1 MPTPIRPAR
10 ATAKPAGLWASFR
23 ATRRRFFGFSR
34 RETSGFVVLLALLV
48 LLLFAPQL
56 LRPHLPAYNP
66 APDRQQLDAWA
77 TELAARRQ
85 PRPTYTR
92 NSRYPKRTYA
102 ARATVAQV
110 PLAPFD
116 PNRFSATDWQARG
129 LPAWLGE
136 RLVKY
141 REAVGGFRAKEQL
154 RRAYGLSDT
163 TYARLAPYIQLP
175 EQLPARE
182 PRTYG
187 SRAADGSTGRFA
199 TRPFEGARPATQYQ
213 RKPRNL
219 QPFDLNT
226 ADTTQLM
233 QIRGI
238 GRGLSAR
245 VVKYRQRLG
254 GFRSPGQLAELYSL
268 RDAPD
273 LVDSLRKYT
282 FVRAGFEPAGVDVNG
297 ASFEELQ
304 AHPYVGKRLARVL
317 VSFRQQHGPFRQPT
331 DLRQIRILD
340 EATYEKLLPYLLI
353 R

>member
-1 MPTPIRPAR
+1 MASSTRP
-10 ATAKPAGLWASFR
+10 AKPAARSTGFLQSLHVA
-23 ATRRRFFGFSR
+23 RRRYFGFSR

-48 LLLFAPQL
+48 LLLFAPTL
-56 LRPHLPAYNP
+56 LRPHLPSYQP
-66 APDRQQLDAWA
+66 AADRQHLNQWA
-77 TELAARRQ
+77 AELAAQRQ
-85 PRPTYTR
+85 PRPAYG
-92 NSRYPKRTYA
+92 SRYPKRTYA
-102 ARATVAQV
+102 ARPHVPQVA
-110 PLAPFD
+110 LAPFD
-116 PNRFSATDWQARG
+116 PNLFSATDWQARG

-141 REAVGGFRAKEQL
+141 RDAVGGFRAKEQL

-175 EQLPARE
+175 EQLSARE
-182 PRTYG
+182 ARTYAGRSPDGAG
-187 SRAADGSTGRFA
+187 SRFA
-199 TRPFEGARPATQYQ
+199 GKSFAEATPSKYT

-219 QPFDLNT
+219 QPFDLNV

-233 QIRGI
+233 RIRGI

-245 VVKYRQRLG
+245 VVEYRQRLG
-254 GFRSPGQLAELYSL
+254 GFRSASQLAELYSL

-282 FVRAGFEPAGVDVNG
+282 FVRPDFAPAGVDVNN
-297 ASFEELQ
+297 ASFETLQ

-317 VSFRQQHGPFRQPT
+317 VAFRQQHGPFRQPA

-340 EATYEKLLPYLLI
+340 EATYERLLPYLVL

>member
-1 MPTPIRPAR
+1 MSIPTRPAK
-10 ATAKPAGLWASFR
+10 ATAKPAGPWASFR
-23 ATRRRFFGFSR
+23 TARRRFFGFSR

-56 LRPHLPAYNP
+56 LRPHLLAYNP

-77 TELAARRQ
+77 TELAAQRQ
-85 PRPTYTR
+85 PRPVYGR
-92 NSRYPKRTYA
+92 NSRYPKRSYA
-102 ARATVAQV
+102 ARATIAQV

-116 PNRFSATDWQARG
+116 PNLFSATDWQARG
-129 LPAWLGE
+129 LPAWLSE

-141 REAVGGFRAKEQL
+141 RDAVGGFRAKEQL
-154 RRAYGLSDT
+154 RKAYGLSDT

-182 PRTYG
+182 PRTYAG
-187 SRAADGSTGRFA
+187 RAADGSTSRF
-199 TRPFEGARPATQYQ
+199 PAKTFDRASPASQYQ

-245 VVKYRQRLG
+245 VVEYRQRLG

-282 FVRAGFEPAGVDVNG
+282 FVRAGYAPAGVDVNN

-304 AHPYVGKRLARVL
+304 THPYVGKRLARVL
-317 VSFRQQHGPFRQPT
+317 VSYRQQHGPFRQPT

-340 EATYEKLLPYLLI
+340 DATYEKLLPYLLL